1 MTSYICIATLN
12 IQQLGNDLDV
22 TTEKL
27 KTDEDSG
34 FENDDQDQEESNDD
48 IHPEIP
54 IANGTSIKRDLVL
67 STTSKG
73 IVDGTSDQNDN
84 SGIIVQGSPD
94 LGNGLMGMK
103 QVRLSSGI
111 SSKFMEFHVTEQGF
125 LAMNETHGMIL
136 QKLDEILTKLDK
148 LTSNQVNNQDV
159 GFQGDVNLVKN
170 EGQPDEPYRFPDLT
184 QNPEYDQF
192 MIPQFAPLKPQRKP
206 NKNPHNLGDYDF
218 FL

>member
-73 IVDGTSDQNDN
+73 FVDDQNDN
-84 SGIIVQGSPD
+84 SETI
-94 LGNGLMGMK
+94 GNGLNQHLGGYI
-103 QVRLSSGI
+103 QVPVIYILEFSTLSCNRTRI
-111 SSKFMEFHVTEQGF
+111 SCHE
-125 LAMNETHGMIL
+125 
-136 QKLDEILTKLDK
+136 
-148 LTSNQVNNQDV
+148 
-159 GFQGDVNLVKN
+159 
-170 EGQPDEPYRFPDLT
+170 
-184 QNPEYDQF
+184 
-192 MIPQFAPLKPQRKP
+192 
-206 NKNPHNLGDYDF
+206 
-218 FL
+218 